1 MLDDFVRR
9 RSRRGAVVNRDS
21 VAELA
26 RNEMLVNINSFFKE
40 FGKSNESYRI
50 PMPNN
55 TMAELDMSTCLEPIN
70 DSYGIGLT

>member
-9 RSRRGAVVNRDS
+9 RSRRGAVVDRDS

-40 FGKSNESYRI
+40 FGKSNESYGI

-55 TMAELDMSTCLEPIN
+55 AMSTCLEPIN

>member
-1 MLDDFVRR
+1 MVD
-9 RSRRGAVVNRDS
+9 RDS

-50 PMPNN
+50 PMQNN
-55 TMAELDMSTCLEPIN
+55 TMAELDMPTCLEPIN

>member
-1 MLDDFVRR
+1 MDDFVRR
-9 RSRRGAVVNRDS
+9 RSRRGAVVDRDS

-55 TMAELDMSTCLEPIN
+55 MMAELDMSTCLEPIN
-70 DSYGIGLT
+70 DSYGIGLP